1 MSSSVTRAEI
11 AANVRAYRERQVL
24 EGNKELTL
32 YLPVEAVEYLDE
44 LKAQLGLR
52 NRSQALVILIE
63 QGREAIRHIT

>member
-32 YLPVEAVEYLDE
+32 YLPVEAVDYLDE

>member
-11 AANVRAYRERQVL
+11 AANVRAYRERQVM

-32 YLPVEAVEYLDE
+32 YLPVEAVDYLDE

-63 QGREAIRHIT
+63 QGREAIRQTT